1 MLPRILRRIGLV
13 VGLAAFALPA
23 LGHHSFGM
31 IDAERS
37 VTLEGTIRRFDW
49 SNPHVLI
56 WVDVPQQGGE
66 PVIWGIET
74 TSPGNLQRAGWTKR
88 SFNPGD
94 EVSITIS
101 PLRNG
106 APGGAFRAAENRS
119 TSETLEYDYLR
130 LGQVQGREADE
141 AAVPPE

>member
-1 MLPRILRRIGLV
+1 MMQRLGFVLSLV
-13 VGLAAFALPA
+13 AVTLPA

-31 IDAERS
+31 FDPEAS
-37 VTLEGTIRRFDW
+37 VTIEGAVRRFDW

-56 WVDVPQQGGE
+56 WIDVEREGGE
-66 PVIWGIET
+66 PVTWGVET

-106 APGGAFRAAENRS
+106 QPGGAFKSAENRS
-119 TSETLEYDYLR
+119 TGEKLAYDYLR
-130 LGQVQGREADE
+130 LGQVQGESKGSETAPDE
-141 AAVPPE
+141 